1 MLFFDSTY
9 QDFVKRIADRK
20 VIIFGASSLW
30 SYYLRVFPG
39 FEGDVASRTLCV
51 VDNDHS
57 KHGASSRIGK
67 KDIQIRGTEEL
78 ARQGGYVILLA
89 ASMVYQAEICEQLL
103 HMGLAQD
110 LECFSLPLM
119 IYNKDKADN
128 SCVEPYFAV
137 HTEKRIPARIH
148 CFWFSGEEKPEIY
161 KRCIESWHK
170 YCPDYEITEW
180 NSENYDITKNSY
192 MEQAYGQGK
201 WAFVSDYARLDVV
214 YRYGGIYL
222 DMDVE
227 LTAPIDQL
235 RNATAFF
242 CRQEDGFIEL
252 GSGFGAPRGNGLL
265 KEMLDAYE
273 GKGFLDSTG
282 ARDMTPQPER
292 LIEVFQKHNIRT
304 AHDSQVIDDMIF
316 LSNEYIV
323 SDLHPD
329 LMDSLENKI
338 GIHWHNAGWH
348 SEKDRYVYKKSI
360 ETRPVLLHRYFK
372 A

>member
-148 CFWFSGEEKPEIY
+148 CFW
-161 KRCIESWHK
+161 
-170 YCPDYEITEW
+170 
-180 NSENYDITKNSY
+180 
-192 MEQAYGQGK
+192 
-201 WAFVSDYARLDVV
+201 
-214 YRYGGIYL
+214 
-222 DMDVE
+222 
-227 LTAPIDQL
+227 
-235 RNATAFF
+235 
-242 CRQEDGFIEL
+242 
-252 GSGFGAPRGNGLL
+252 
-265 KEMLDAYE
+265 
-273 GKGFLDSTG
+273 
-282 ARDMTPQPER
+282 
-292 LIEVFQKHNIRT
+292 
-304 AHDSQVIDDMIF
+304 
-316 LSNEYIV
+316 
-323 SDLHPD
+323 
-329 LMDSLENKI
+329 
-338 GIHWHNAGWH
+338 
-348 SEKDRYVYKKSI
+348 
-360 ETRPVLLHRYFK
+360 
-372 A
+372 